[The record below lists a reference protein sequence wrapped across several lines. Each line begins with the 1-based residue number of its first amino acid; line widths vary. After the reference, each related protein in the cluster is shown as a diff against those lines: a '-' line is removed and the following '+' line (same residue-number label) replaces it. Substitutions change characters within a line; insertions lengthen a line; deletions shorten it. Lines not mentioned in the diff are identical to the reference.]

1 MRFEILAG
9 HSTHN
14 NVLLGDSRVQIIH
27 GHLGAFQRAEDRL
40 PQTKERYRK
49 SVNSRAHFRQTTRK
63 AQRKPPWT
71 ACHNWAPLI
80 MPPSPYAREWNL
92 SSSPKY
98 ARPFRAKPLPGR
110 PFTFHDPPGSDGAF
124 SLKPSRIC
132 SVELD
137 ALSSVLLAALCCIT
151 RHSALSAALFSL
163 FACELSEGRG
173 HWILVCSF
181 VKQGWQR
188 PPQRHY
194 EDPTGC
200 TQHTAHP
207 AQANSQLVWSL
218 PLLHLHLTSAGGS
231 SLGGSSLFTNVRDM
245 LVKAF
250 VRTEEGRAG
259 AVYASF

>member
-1 MRFEILAG
+1 M
-9 HSTHN
+9 
-14 NVLLGDSRVQIIH
+14 LGNGTSH
-27 GHLGAFQRAEDRL
+27 
-40 PQTKERYRK
+40 
-49 SVNSRAHFRQTTRK
+49 HFPNT
-63 AQRKPPWT
+63 PG
-71 ACHNWAPLI
+71 
-80 MPPSPYAREWNL
+80 
-92 SSSPKY
+92 
-98 ARPFRAKPLPGR
+98 PFGPEPLPGM
-110 PFTFHDPPGSDGAF
+110 PFTFQDPPGSDGTF

-137 ALSSVLLAALCCIT
+137 ALSSVLLAAVCCNT

-181 VKQGWQR
+181 VKRGWQR
-188 PPQRHY
+188 PPQRHH

-207 AQANSQLVWSL
+207 AQANSQLAWSL